1 MRRETGEEQRMK
13 EPYREGLANHPDPE
27 LCGCIREGAFEAL
40 TGAGAGRVLSREITV
55 VGSADAV
62 HVRGRHHRRMR
73 SRECP
78 EGSPRSET
86 PSHALKLFTREPGD
100 LVVALP
106 QMAGRGR
113 TGKAK
118 VARP

>member
-1 MRRETGEEQRMK
+1 MK

-27 LCGCIREGAFEAL
+27 LCGRTREGAAEAL
-40 TGAGAGRVLSREITV
+40 TGAGAGRVLSREIIV

-62 HVRGRHHRRMR
+62 LVRGRQHRRTR

-86 PSHALKLFTREPGD
+86 PLHALKLFTREPGD
-100 LVVALP
+100 LVVVLP

-113 TGKAK
+113 KGKAK
-118 VARP
+118 ATRPR